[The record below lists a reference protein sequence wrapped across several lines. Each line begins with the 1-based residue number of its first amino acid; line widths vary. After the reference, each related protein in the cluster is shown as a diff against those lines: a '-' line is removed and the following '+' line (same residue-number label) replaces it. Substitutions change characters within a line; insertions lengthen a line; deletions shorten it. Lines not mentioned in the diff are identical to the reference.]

1 MEAGRGAASDVRG
14 WPLIWNR
21 VIGPNGFRRS
31 LDDADL
37 AWVVKAT
44 HHEASRNPVEWGA
57 VIWTMLN
64 RWASG
69 RYNPGRLK
77 FGDWIREFSST
88 VNPEWTVNCRSDE
101 TAERCVERQAWVA
114 ANIARPYS
122 WYVEHDPQLV
132 AYVQRLFAG
141 RVSGAPY
148 AGLVDF
154 AAPWAGRGAEDV
166 RQRVAGLRDSDVGNY
181 FYREPFSMGWGSG
194 TVRMELVPHGLRQAA
209 LGAGLA
215 VLAVGAFLGVRKM
228 AADRGWAHIGPQRS
242 RRKAVWLSR
251 G

>member
-1 MEAGRGAASDVRG
+1 M
-14 WPLIWNR
+14 IWNR
-21 VIGPNGFRRS
+21 VIGPNGFRRA
-31 LDDADL
+31 LDDDDL
-37 AWVVKAT
+37 AWTVKAT

-57 VIWTMLN
+57 VVWTMIN

-69 RYNPGRLK
+69 RYNPERLK
-77 FGDWIREFSST
+77 FSDWVREFSST
-88 VNPEWTVNCRSDE
+88 VNSDWTVRCRSDE

-122 WYVEHDPQLV
+122 WYERNDPQLV

-141 RVSGAPY
+141 RVPPVPY
-148 AGLVDF
+148 TGLVDF

-166 RQRVAGLRDSDVGNY
+166 RQLVAGLRDDDVGNY
-181 FYREPFSMGWGSG
+181 FYREPFSMSWTSG

-228 AADRGWAHIGPQRS
+228 ASDRGWTYIGPQRY
-242 RRKAVWLSR
+242 RRKAVWL
-251 G
+251 